1 MPITREC
8 CIRNTRPEA
17 LDACRKTLL
26 EKYKAYASWGAAGS
40 GDKGRK
46 FADAF
51 DDFMADRF
59 IVGDEAEAAD
69 EFLRYREELGIN
81 TFILRMS
88 WIGLEQREMLKTIS
102 MSDVWRPEFREY
114 GKQDNVAYI
123 RTVRKRREYD
133 KTLLRKG
140 RLQFGFRIV

>member
-1 MPITREC
+1 MRQSTWRAM
-8 CIRNTRPEA
+8 EA
-17 LDACRKTLL
+17 FVKAGKAKAIGVSHYCKSHVQDIL
-26 EKYKAYASWGAAGS
+26 EIATIKPAVNQVQYHVGMGPLNAAGS

-88 WIGLEQREMLKTIS
+88 WIGLEQREMLKTAQ
-102 MSDVWRPEFREY
+102 
-114 GKQDNVAYI
+114 KQV
-123 RTVRKRREYD
+123 T
-133 KTLLRKG
+133 TL
-140 RLQFGFRIV
+140 FWIHP